1 MNEEDIKQN
10 WFNEVLSEEL
20 AHYTFS
26 YYCKKYQQDR
36 FAKKPSKYY
45 DYSLQVAAIMHN
57 NIGYKNWLNPNDKIK
72 MDVSEKQA
80 NPEYWLNEYRSYI
93 DCKAKLGRVPD
104 SGMFVISKLMYDRL
118 SYDYRIKNLI
128 NMEDVVIK

>member
-10 WFNEVLSEEL
+10 WFNEVFSEEL
-20 AHYTFS
+20 AQATYS
-26 YYCKKYQQDR
+26 YYGKKYQQDR

-45 DYSLQVAAIMHN
+45 DYSLQIAFIMHN
-57 NIGYKNWLNPNDKIK
+57 KVGYKNWLSNSDKLK
-72 MDVSEKQA
+72 MEVNERNSK
-80 NPEYWLNEYRSYI
+80 PEYWLNEYKSYL

-104 SGMFVISKLMYDRL
+104 SGMFIISKLMYDRL